1 MRLTQRVF
9 GTLPRYIAARF
20 VRSIGA
26 TFILCLVL
34 IFMIDFLELLRNAGK
49 TGGVTIPTVVWI
61 TLLRLP
67 SFAELTLPFA
77 VLGGSIGAFLTLS
90 RSSELV
96 ITRAGGMSVWQLVL
110 PGMLVAAALGLAAN
124 HGYSPLAAA
133 ARAEAERVFAKAFG
147 EEMNLLSGAA
157 AGWLR
162 QDGPEGPSVLQ
173 ARASADQGLALT
185 GVRVLRYDKDEH
197 FIETIDAKQAHL
209 QDGHWE
215 LTGAFVTQTGK
226 PTKYHKTYAVSTRL
240 TPVEVRQSLGS
251 VLSLSYQQLPA
262 VITMAK
268 NAKLPT
274 TNLEVQFATMQARPI
289 LYAIMVLLAATV
301 SLKTFRSGNIQTRV
315 TTGLVG
321 GFALFIL
328 GEVSRQLGV
337 SGLIRPDFA
346 AWVPA
351 AVAGFASVTV
361 LLHQEDG

>member
-1 MRLTQRVF
+1 MRLTQRVL

-20 VRSIGA
+20 VRTIGA

-49 TGGVTIPTVVWI
+49 IGGVTIASVVWI

-77 VLGGSIGAFLTLS
+77 VLGGAIGAFLTLS

-110 PGMLVAAALGLAAN
+110 PGILVAGALGFAAN
-124 HGYSPLAAA
+124 HGYSPLAAT

-147 EEMNLLSGAA
+147 EEMNLLSGGA

-162 QDGPEGPSVLQ
+162 QYGPDGPSLLQ

-185 GVRVLRYDKDEH
+185 GVRVLRFDNDEH
-197 FIETIDAKQAHL
+197 FIESIDAKNAHL
-209 QDGHWE
+209 EPGRWM
-215 LTGAFVTQTGK
+215 LTAAFVTRTGQ
-226 PTKYHKTYAVSTRL
+226 PPKYYKKYPVSTRL

-262 VITMAK
+262 VIDGEECE
-268 NAKLPT
+268 T
-274 TNLEVQFATMQARPI
+274 THN
-289 LYAIMVLLAATV
+289 
-301 SLKTFRSGNIQTRV
+301 
-315 TTGLVG
+315 
-321 GFALFIL
+321 
-328 GEVSRQLGV
+328 
-337 SGLIRPDFA
+337 
-346 AWVPA
+346 
-351 AVAGFASVTV
+351 
-361 LLHQEDG
+361 